1 MIKLIINLRI
11 FSKTNK
17 IKNNL
22 ADKIFNSKHKTGFLI
37 IEIILQIIIN
47 KDKEESSVEIKNNK
61 ILFCHLIR
69 YLFNKTK

>member
-1 MIKLIINLRI
+1 MIKLIINLMI

-69 YLFNKTK
+69 YLFKKTK

>member
-69 YLFNKTK
+69 YLFKKTK